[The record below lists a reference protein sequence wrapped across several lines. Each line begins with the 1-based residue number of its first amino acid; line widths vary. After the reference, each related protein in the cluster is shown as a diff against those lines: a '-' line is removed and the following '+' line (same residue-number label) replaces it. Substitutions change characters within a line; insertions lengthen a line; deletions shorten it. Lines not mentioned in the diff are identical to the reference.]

1 MPASI
6 SFKLIAHL
14 LTLRSRLQKK
24 LNEKRLL
31 LRQAR
36 QPLLQSW
43 RLVLWMA
50 KLSPY
55 STALILLGRLYGR
68 LMPSFDLR
76 LKGEFLDLVSLSW
89 VYIC

>member
-1 MPASI
+1 MASA
-6 SFKLIAHL
+6 KLKLLAHL
-14 LTLRSRLQKK
+14 VAIHSRLQKI

-31 LRQAR
+31 LQQAR

-43 RLVLWMA
+43 RLVLLMT

-55 STALILLGRLYGR
+55 STAMVILGRFYRR

-89 VYIC
+89 VCIC